1 MTTNLNMNFK
11 KTAIIETEQ
20 LNWVNSPQT
29 GVQRRMLEREGK
41 ESGRATSVVRY
52 AQGSHF
58 SEHTHTGGE
67 EFLVL
72 DGIFSDGSGDHGV
85 GMYVRNPVGSK
96 HTPYSKNGCT
106 IFVKLGQM
114 DKNDQTFAKTD
125 TSKTEWSPGVVD
137 GLSVMPLHQYGTES
151 VAMVKWQPGTQFNR
165 HTHPGGEE
173 IFVVEGTFED
183 EHGQY
188 PKGTWIRNPSYSIH
202 TPFSTKGCTIYVKT
216 GHLCD

>member
-1 MTTNLNMNFK
+1 MTQNLNMNFK
-11 KTAIIETEQ
+11 KAVIIETDK
-20 LNWVNSPQT
+20 LGWVDSPLP

-52 AQGSHF
+52 AKGSHF

-72 DGIFSDGSGDHGV
+72 DGIFSDNSGDHGP
-85 GMYVRNPVGSK
+85 GMYVRNPVGSR
-96 HTPYSKNGCT
+96 HTPYSENGCT
-106 IFVKLGQM
+106 LFVKLGQM
-114 DKNDQTFAKTD
+114 DKTDQTFVKTD
-125 TSKTEWSPGVVD
+125 TSKKAWLPGMVD
-137 GLSVMPLHQYGTES
+137 GLSVMSLHQYGMES
-151 VAMVKWQPGTQFNR
+151 TAMVKWQPGTQFNR

-188 PKGTWIRNPSYSIH
+188 PKGTWIRNPSYSTH
-202 TPFSTKGCTIYVKT
+202 TPFSTKGCTIFVKT
-216 GHLCD
+216 GHLDD